1 MSNFHKSTWSLK
13 IGTLMGSF
21 NPIKIYRWVMSH
33 DNEEWSKIWRGIGIS
48 KLAWGIWQILTLALK
63 RLKNVHFNAFLL
75 RKVCILYEL
84 KKYRGV
90 IFHDTEEWC
99 KIWGKMDLWFGKWHE
114 EFGKFSPEHSKV
126 SELGLWWNSFAQSRK
141 YMSLKLTEELCVMK
155 MKNDAKFEKK
165 LTCHFLND
173 MRNLMNF
180 DSSTRKSKNLLF
192 DWLLWS
198 EYIMFELKKVQKSY
212 VWWHWILMQN
222 LKENWLV
229 LSKLKWG
236 IWQTSIGWNK
246 WIVHFKNLFAHS

>member
-1 MSNFHKSTWSLK
+1 MKRNWL
-13 IGTLMGSF
+13 
-21 NPIKIYRWVMSH
+21 
-33 DNEEWSKIWRGIGIS
+33 DIS
-48 KLAWGIWQILTLALK
+48 KLAWGVWQILTWTLE
-63 RLKNVHFNAFLL
+63 RLKNFHFNASLL
-75 RKVCILYEL
+75 SKVCILYEL

-99 KIWGKMDLWFGKWHE
+99 KIWRKTDLWFGKWLE
-114 EFGKFSPEHSKV
+114 EYGKFSPDQFKV
-126 SELGLWWNSFAQSRK
+126 SN
-141 YMSLKLTEELCVMK
+141 MSLKSTEELCVMT
-155 MKNDAKFEKK
+155 MKNDAKFEKE

-198 EYIMFELKKVQKSY
+198 EYIKFELKKAQSSC
-212 VWWHWILMQN
+212 VWWHWRLMQN

-229 LSKLKWG
+229 LSKMKWG

-246 WIVHFKNLFAHS
+246 WIVHLKNLFAHF